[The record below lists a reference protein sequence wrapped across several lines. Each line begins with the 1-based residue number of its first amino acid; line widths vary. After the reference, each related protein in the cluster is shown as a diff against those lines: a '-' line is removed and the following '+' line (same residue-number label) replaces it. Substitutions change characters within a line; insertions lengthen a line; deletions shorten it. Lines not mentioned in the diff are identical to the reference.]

1 MSTAQPKPPFVT
13 FLSDFGLTDDFV
25 GTCHGVI
32 NMICPDARVIHI
44 THGVNPQAV
53 GQGAR
58 LLAGAIRYLP
68 VGSTSPWS
76 IPAWAPSGARWR
88 FEVGDGRLFVGPDN
102 GLLVP
107 AAEASGGV
115 AEAVSIE
122 NTEYMLHPIS
132 RTFHGRDVFAPAA
145 AHIASG
151 VALSELGPALDPA
164 DLVRRDDPGHRLTG
178 SLLEAEVQYI
188 DRYGNIQLSVTPDE
202 LGELFVPGALAE
214 IQADDD
220 RYFARCAE
228 TFADV
233 EHGDIVLYQ
242 DAAGLLSVAINRG
255 DAAELTAI
263 SVGRRLRIDLAPE
276 VDAGI
281 HLTRD
286 RGNVLH

>member
-1 MSTAQPKPPFVT
+1 M
-13 FLSDFGLTDDFV
+13 
-25 GTCHGVI
+25 
-32 NMICPDARVIHI
+32 N
-44 THGVNPQAV
+44 
-53 GQGAR
+53 GA
-58 LLAGAIRYLP
+58 
-68 VGSTSPWS
+68 
-76 IPAWAPSGARWR
+76 
-88 FEVGDGRLFVGPDN
+88 
-102 GLLVP
+102 
-107 AAEASGGV
+107 
-115 AEAVSIE
+115 
-122 NTEYMLHPIS
+122 
-132 RTFHGRDVFAPAA
+132 VFAPAA

-276 VDAGI
+276 VDAGA
-281 HLTRD
+281 LD
-286 RGNVLH
+286 A